1 MMKLSKCR
9 KWLSFMMA
17 AVIACTLS
25 WSANMMTVH
34 AYTNYPSGKITKL
47 DFQLVHNSNGT
58 YTLSGVTIPI
68 EWTLGHVGN
77 VPKIY
82 CWTDPNTSYSDTIQY
97 YSNIYGV
104 TNIDPSGPYPAGFQ
118 IYDGSV
124 SSLQEVTCGT
134 PFSINGSTENG
145 ITVAIAYK
153 SVTTYYVY
161 SIGIVDLNE
170 HKSSGNACNH
180 NYEWTVEKE
189 PTATEDGE
197 AVYECTKCGNISA
210 RQPLTAYQYYVMTG
224 TDKIKKATA
233 GSTVTLSSRLWNSF
247 PKSFFEE
254 LAKRRDITVNLQ
266 FPYDGK
272 YYEIKIAP
280 TQTIDTSD
288 SKVKY
293 FEPKYMMGT
302 YNATEIDADQMK

>member
-1 MMKLSKCR
+1 MGR
-9 KWLSFMMA
+9 
-17 AVIACTLS
+17 
-25 WSANMMTVH
+25 
-34 AYTNYPSGKITKL
+34 
-47 DFQLVHNSNGT
+47 T
-58 YTLSGVTIPI
+58 YTLSGVTIPD
-68 EWTLGHVGN
+68 EWDSSHIDN
-77 VPKIY
+77 VPTIY
-82 CWTDPNTSYSDTIQY
+82 CWTDPITSYSDTLQNF
-97 YSNIYGV
+97 SNIQGY
-104 TNIDPSGPYPAGFQ
+104 TNINPSDPDPSGYA
-118 IYDGSV
+118 IYGGSV
-124 SSLQEVTCGT
+124 RSLQEVTCGT

-153 SVTTYYVY
+153 SGTYYFVY

-170 HKSSGNACNH
+170 HKSSGSACNH

-197 AVYECTKCGNISA
+197 AVYKCTKCGTISA

-224 TDKIKKATA
+224 TDKIKKAAA

-280 TQTIDTSD
+280 TQIIDTSD
-288 SKVKY
+288 SNVKY
-293 FEPKYMMGT
+293 FGPKYMMGT

>member
-1 MMKLSKCR
+1 MGR
-9 KWLSFMMA
+9 
-17 AVIACTLS
+17 
-25 WSANMMTVH
+25 
-34 AYTNYPSGKITKL
+34 
-47 DFQLVHNSNGT
+47 T
-58 YTLSGVTIPI
+58 YTLSGVTIPD
-68 EWTLGHVGN
+68 EWDSSHIDN
-77 VPKIY
+77 VPTIY
-82 CWTDPNTSYSDTIQY
+82 CWTDPITSYSDTLQNF
-97 YSNIYGV
+97 SNIYGY
-104 TNIDPSGPYPAGFQ
+104 TNINPSDPDPSGYAIQG
-118 IYDGSV
+118 GSV
-124 SSLQEVTCGT
+124 RSLQEVTCGT

-153 SVTTYYVY
+153 SGTYYFVY

-170 HKSSGNACNH
+170 HKSSGSACNH

-197 AVYECTKCGNISA
+197 AVYKCTKCGNISA

-224 TDKIKKATA
+224 TDKIKKAAA

>member
-25 WSANMMTVH
+25 WSTNMMTVH
-34 AYTNYPSGKITKL
+34 ANTSYPSGKITKL

-58 YTLSGVTIPI
+58 YTLSGVTIPD
-68 EWTLGHVGN
+68 EWNSSHIDN
-77 VPKIY
+77 VPTIY
-82 CWTDPNTSYSDTIQY
+82 CWTDPITSYSDTLQNF
-97 YSNIYGV
+97 SNIYGY
-104 TNIDPSGPYPAGFQ
+104 TNINPSDPDPSGYA
-118 IYDGSV
+118 IYGGSV
-124 SSLQEVTCGT
+124 RSLQEVTCGT

-153 SVTTYYVY
+153 SGTYYFVY

-170 HKSSGNACNH
+170 HKSSGSACNH

-197 AVYECTKCGNISA
+197 AVYKCTKCGTISA

-224 TDKIKKATA
+224 TDKIKKAAA

-280 TQTIDTSD
+280 TQIIDTSD
-288 SKVKY
+288 SNVKY
-293 FEPKYMMGT
+293 FGPKYMMGT